1 MLATA
6 TLDGASNLEAD
17 KGVWDNVLDN
27 SDRGFKVF
35 KQEINW
41 DILVDRLHN
50 PIIKHQVRTIL
61 DKLGIKRYD
70 AELKKVLDVSKTLSY
85 DDEGSSLSEERFE
98 KGFTMLINQFY
109 KGQNDE

>member
-6 TLDGASNLEAD
+6 ILDGVNNLEVD
-17 KGVWDNVLDN
+17 KGVWNNVLDD
-27 SDRGFKVF
+27 SDKSFKVF
-35 KQEINW
+35 EQEINW
-41 DILVDRLHN
+41 DILVDKLYN
-50 PIIKHQVRTIL
+50 PFIKHQVKLIL

-70 AELKKVLDVSKTLSY
+70 AQLKKILDVSKTLSY

-98 KGFTMLINQFY
+98 KVFTMLINQFY